1 MTIQILTTGTC
12 RDKNILALES
22 EYLKRLKGL
31 GAKALWECSVREI
44 KSSPATNPTQASRE
58 ESTHQLAALAKLP
71 PGALPVLLH
80 EHAKPQPTMAFATQL
95 AGWLEQGRT
104 PVFLIGGA
112 AGFDESVL
120 EKVPTR
126 LSLSPMTFPH
136 QLCRALLA
144 EQIYRA
150 QTIAA
155 GHPYHRP

>member
-1 MTIQILTTGTC
+1 MSIQILPTGSC
-12 RDKNILALES
+12 RSQAILNLES
-22 EYLKRLKGL
+22 EYIKRLKGI
-31 GAKALWECSVREI
+31 WQFSVREL
-44 KSSPATNPTQASRE
+44 KSSPATNPAQASRE
-58 ESTHQLAALAKLP
+58 EATHQLAALSKLP

-80 EHAKPQPTMAFATQL
+80 EHAKPMDTMTFAKKL

-112 AGFDESVL
+112 AGFDDAVL
-120 EKVPTR
+120 ATVPER
-126 LSLSPMTFPH
+126 LSLSPLTFPH

-150 QTIAA
+150 QTIAT

>member
-1 MTIQILTTGTC
+1 MSIQILPTGTC
-12 RDKNILALES
+12 RDKSILSLES
-22 EYLKRLKGL
+22 EYIKRLKGIWTL
-31 GAKALWECSVREI
+31 SVREL
-44 KSSPATNPTQASRE
+44 KSSPATNPGQASRE
-58 ESTHQLAALAKLP
+58 EATHQLTAIGKLP
-71 PGALPVLLH
+71 PGAIPVLLH
-80 EHAKPQPTMAFATQL
+80 EHAKPIDTMAFAKKL

-104 PVFLIGGA
+104 PAFLIGGA

-120 EKVPTR
+120 AHVPER
-126 LSLSPMTFPH
+126 LSLSPLTFPH